1 MRNISPTV
9 KIIIILNISLL
20 VLTMLAERVGINL
33 TQVLGLY
40 YPTSQHFHPYQFITH
55 LFMHGG
61 LMHLFFNMYALFI
74 FGTTLE
80 QVWGQKRFLTYY
92 FVTGLGAALLHT
104 TVNWIELS
112 QVHQA
117 AQGVLNTLTPD
128 AFSTFVAENFIGKVN
143 TDLIDKFVQAWDY
156 DPQSPILM
164 AQAESYVRQ
173 LLNMLVDIPTVGAS
187 GAVFG
192 VLLAFGMLFPNTQL
206 MLLIPPMPIKAKYFV
221 MIYAGL
227 ELFLGFQNPG
237 SNIAHF
243 AHIGGMLFGFFL
255 IRYWQRRNT
264 HFF

>member
-1 MRNISPTV
+1 MRNITPTV
-9 KIIIILNISLL
+9 KKLIIINVALL
-20 VLTMLAERVGINL
+20 LLTMLAERAGIDL
-33 TQVLGLY
+33 TSILGLY
-40 YPTSQHFHPYQFITH
+40 YPSSKHFRPDQFVTH

-61 LMHLFFNMYALFI
+61 FMHLFFNMYALFV
-74 FGTTLE
+74 FGSTLE
-80 QVWGQKRFLTYY
+80 QVWGQKRFLVYY

-104 TVNWIELS
+104 SVNWIELS
-112 QVHQA
+112 HLHQA

-128 AFSTFVAENFIGKVN
+128 AFSTFITEHFSGKVN
-143 TDLIDKFVQAWDY
+143 TIAIDSFIQIWDSA
-156 DPQSPILM
+156 PQNPMLM
-164 AQAESYVRQ
+164 AQAEKHINE
-173 LLNMLVDIPTVGAS
+173 LLNAAVNIPTVGAS

-192 VLLAFGMLFPNTQL
+192 VLLAFGMMFPNTQL

-221 MIYAGL
+221 MIYGAI

-264 HFF
+264 HFL